1 MAQKVV
7 GVRGMHWEQVVV
19 VVVVDVLGKERVKE
33 NKRKPKNCMASPNC
47 LQVLKPWTVLCA
59 GFLNIRGKLAKPIIR
74 LL

>member
-33 NKRKPKNCMASPNC
+33 NKRKPKNCTASPK
-47 LQVLKPWTVLCA
+47 LSPSLEAMDGALCRI
-59 GFLNIRGKLAKPIIR
+59 FKHPGKTCKTN
-74 LL
+74 